1 MAFVYA
7 MASAAVTSFIARAC
21 RDGQLTS
28 CGCSRSARPKQL
40 HEDWTWGGCGDDLE
54 FGYKCVFSFSY
65 SRKFIKSVLA
75 IRKNRSLIASN
86 ISDHMP
92 DDIYSYPKA
101 YHIKAKD
108 HKHVYAIKQEA
119 FQTFY

>member
-21 RDGQLTS
+21 RDGQLTT

-54 FGYKCVFSFSY
+54 FGYKLVFWKLFNILQ
-65 SRKFIKSVLA
+65 IKSCKFALK
-75 IRKNRSLIASN
+75 I
-86 ISDHMP
+86 
-92 DDIYSYPKA
+92 
-101 YHIKAKD
+101 
-108 HKHVYAIKQEA
+108 
-119 FQTFY
+119 